1 MNRYNRQEITLGV
14 EKQKKLSSSSITI
27 VGMGALGTLCAQ
39 LLCRAGVGKI
49 KIIDFDE
56 VSLDNLQRQQIYT
69 EEDIGL
75 LKTEVSKKYLD
86 KVNKQVSISIVNE
99 KISSENLDVLKNDL
113 ILDCVD
119 NLETS
124 YLISDYCKIQKL
136 PLVFG
141 SAIRL
146 QGYVYNQINSK
157 TIGELFNNV
166 KTFEKCKDVGVMNT
180 ITSTISS
187 IQSNEA
193 IKILVGNNY
202 EKKLMRFDLQN
213 NELLKIKV

>member
-39 LLCRAGVGKI
+39 LLSRAGVGKI
-49 KIIDFDE
+49 KIIDFDK
-56 VSLDNLQRQQIYT
+56 VALDNLQRQQIYT

-75 LKTEVSKKYLD
+75 LKTETAKKYLD
-86 KVNKQVSISIVNE
+86 KVNGQVSISIVNE
-99 KISSENLDVLKNDL
+99 KISSGNLDVLKSDL
-113 ILDCVD
+113 VLDCVD

-124 YLISDYCKIQKL
+124 YLVSDYCKIQKI

-157 TIGELFNNV
+157 TIRELFNNV
-166 KTFEKCKDVGVMNT
+166 KTFEKCKEVGVMNT

-187 IQSNEA
+187 SQANEA
-193 IKILVGNNY
+193 IKILVGNEY